1 MRNKISRHTYI
12 RELLGKR
19 SIGTHEELS
28 MALQENGIRVS
39 QATLSKDLRE
49 LGVIR
54 VPQMDGSFCYT
65 VYNESDD
72 SLPISERQLTQ
83 QLEDNLFGADQAAST
98 VVLKTRS
105 GFAQSVCE
113 SIDKVNWKPVV
124 GTLAGEN
131 TVFIAT
137 RSENDANIVL
147 TELLRLS
154 EKEKSN

>member
-1 MRNKISRHTYI
+1 MRNKIARHTCI
-12 RELLGKR
+12 REFLSER
-19 SIGTHEELS
+19 AIGTHEQLS
-28 MALQENGIRVS
+28 KAIHQKNIRVS

-49 LGVIR
+49 LGVLR
-54 VPQMDGSFCYT
+54 VPQVDGSFRYT

-72 SLPISERQLTQ
+72 SLPISERQLTK

-105 GFAQSVCE
+105 GYAQSVCE

-147 TELLRLS
+147 TELLRLC